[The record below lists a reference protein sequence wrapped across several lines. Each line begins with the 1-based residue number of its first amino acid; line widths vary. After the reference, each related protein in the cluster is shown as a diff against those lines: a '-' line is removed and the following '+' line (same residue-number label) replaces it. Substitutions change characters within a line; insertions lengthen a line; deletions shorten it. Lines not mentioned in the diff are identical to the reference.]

1 MKDERSKL
9 ARAGDILAGIRA
21 RVKGATLSEPKG
33 ATATAEAPAADFKSS
48 VPYATERGDTFVI
61 CCVDS
66 RFSRQT
72 EEFLREHLK
81 LEQPTVMAIPG
92 SAAPL
97 LPLVGFAHKL
107 VKGWLDTLLGK
118 IRPKRIICIAHE
130 DCAAYQ
136 MTGNAILNFMFQH
149 TTGGTVQDLQRKHL
163 KDAKVTFETWFPG
176 VAVDIYYA
184 EVVAE
189 PDGSK
194 RVTFNNVG

>member
-9 ARAGDILAGIRA
+9 ARAGELLAGIGA
-21 RVKGATLSEPKG
+21 RVKGTTSSEPKD
-33 ATATAEAPAADFKSS
+33 ATATVEAPTADFKSS

-61 CCVDS
+61 ACVDP
-66 RFSRQT
+66 RFSRQI
-72 EEFLREHLK
+72 EEFLAEHLK
-81 LEQPTVMAIPG
+81 LEHPTVMAIPG

-107 VKGWLDTLLGK
+107 VKGWLEMLLGK

-136 MTGNAILNFMFQH
+136 TTGNTILNFVFQT

-163 KDAKVTFETWFPG
+163 RDARVTFQTWFPG
-176 VAVDIYYA
+176 VSVDIYYA
-184 EVVAE
+184 KVTAE

-194 RVTFNNVG
+194 RVIFNKVE

>member
-9 ARAGDILAGIRA
+9 ARAGDILAGIGA
-21 RVKGATLSEPKG
+21 RVKGMTPSEHRV
-33 ATATAEAPAADFKSS
+33 ATATTEAPRADWKSS
-48 VPYATERGDTFVI
+48 IPYKEERGDTFVI
-61 CCVDS
+61 CCVDP
-66 RFSRQT
+66 RFSRET
-72 EEFLREHLK
+72 EEFLAEHLK
-81 LEQPTVMAIPG
+81 LEHPTVMAIPG

-118 IRPKRIICIAHE
+118 IRPKRIVCIAHE

-136 MTGNAILNFMFQH
+136 TTGNAILNFMFQTATH
-149 TTGGTVQDLQRKHL
+149 GTVQDLQRKHL
-163 KDAKVTFETWFPG
+163 KDAKVTFETWFHG

-184 EVVAE
+184 EVTSE

-194 RVTFNNVG
+194 RVTFNKVE